1 MARRNATVSLGA
13 EDQVVVEPEEISA
26 QLEPESPVA
35 IEEEESICD
44 AQVWLS
50 SVLPVLPGHEQ
61 HGFLSYVKNLSL
73 TYCKPSVWQQHF
85 ISWKYSPA

>member
-1 MARRNATVSLGA
+1 MARKKTVVSQDIEGQVTA
-13 EDQVVVEPEEISA
+13 EAE
-26 QLEPESPVA
+26 LESESPVT
-35 IEEEESICD
+35 IVEEELICD

-61 HGFLSYVKNLSL
+61 HGFISYVKNLSL
-73 TYCKPSVWQQHF
+73 SYCKPSVWQQHF

>member
-1 MARRNATVSLGA
+1 MARKKTVVSQDIEGQVTA
-13 EDQVVVEPEEISA
+13 EAE
-26 QLEPESPVA
+26 LESESPVT
-35 IEEEESICD
+35 IEEEELICD

-61 HGFLSYVKNLSL
+61 HGFISYVKNLSL
-73 TYCKPSVWQQHF
+73 SYCKPSVWQQHF

>member
-1 MARRNATVSLGA
+1 MARKNTLVNQDIEG
-13 EDQVVVEPEEISA
+13 QVTAEPETVAEIES
-26 QLEPESPVA
+26 LEVP
-35 IEEEESICD
+35 EEEELICD

-61 HGFLSYVKNLSL
+61 HGFLSYAKNLSL
-73 TYCKPSVWQQHF
+73 SYCKPSVWQQHF